1 MLSISFL
8 YLGTGSERLVQ
19 RRVARRAQSE
29 RTCDVTVRLEQG
41 KVSVLVNRAS
51 DLLAK
56 LLAARNC
63 ASVSIASNKCALLDE
78 LGYCTEVQRFLA

>member
-1 MLSISFL
+1 MLPISFL
-8 YLGTGSERLVQ
+8 YLGTGSERIAQ
-19 RRVARRAQSE
+19 RRVARCAQSE

-41 KVSVLVNRAS
+41 KVSVLVNRAAS

-63 ASVSIASNKCALLDE
+63 ASVSIARDK
-78 LGYCTEVQRFLA
+78 

>member
-1 MLSISFL
+1 MLPISFL

-29 RTCDVTVRLEQG
+29 STCDVTVRLEQG
-41 KVSVLVNRAS
+41 KVSVLVNRAAS

-63 ASVSIASNKCALLDE
+63 ASVSIARDK
-78 LGYCTEVQRFLA
+78 